1 MSLALHDEAGTPTRL
16 AHALA
21 LLLCGS
27 LLGAGV
33 ALTWVAE
40 ASDGW
45 RTSVSPA
52 LLVPVFA
59 ALFYAGHRYS
69 VDVELRRESHSVTL
83 VQVPLALG
91 VMFLAPWAHLAAR
104 LAGPL
109 VLAVGLRQAPLKAL
123 WNISA
128 AAFEVGA
135 VAFTVGQVEPATPGP
150 VLWLALYGGLL
161 LGDVVGALG
170 LATVWW
176 LVGLPVTLR
185 AVSRSLLV
193 IAPATLVFTAL
204 SIVALSADTSDSS
217 MPVVL
222 VVLAG
227 MLALA
232 YRTYR
237 KVVGQQQATQ
247 MLYDFVKDL
256 GPLDL
261 ASPAAPETLER
272 MRVLLH
278 AQRLDLAVLHGGS
291 WEHLVA
297 WEDRPPRRV
306 DPLPSS
312 ASVPRAAVRGPALGS
327 RSGGDEDTMMTPL
340 LAGTELAGVLTATGR
355 LGATRRFD
363 MGDLRLLETV
373 GAELAT
379 ALDRGRLLTDLER
392 SATTDVLTDLPNL
405 AETTRRLD
413 ALLDEHGRVVLA
425 AVTVLSFKEV
435 NETLGRE
442 MGDQLLLEVARRLRT
457 TCPDAVVGRV
467 GGARFA
473 VALPARAVDSEP
485 EHFGLTLRSQVEGTA
500 QLGAVGTH
508 VRLSVGLVQA
518 PEHGSSA
525 DTLLQRAET
534 AMHSARHVG
543 GGPVLWAPAY
553 EVLGNR
559 RLAVVLALREALSS
573 GALAIA
579 FQPRVSACDGSVRGI
594 EALARW
600 THPALGTV
608 GPAEFVP
615 LAEASGLM
623 GPLTAT
629 VLRQSLTACRDW
641 QRWAPGVG
649 VSVNVSADTVLD
661 ASFVTQVA
669 GLLADAGVP
678 AALLTLE
685 LTESVLLQDPLLA
698 AERMGE
704 LRALGLRLAV
714 DDFGTGYSSL
724 TYLRDLPVDEV
735 KIDKGFVDG
744 LVRDPADRAV
754 VKAVV
759 DIAHTLGLRVVAEGT
774 EHEEQLVVLR
784 QLGVDEVQ
792 GFLHARPMPAADMS
806 AWLQE
811 RTAARVRRPG
821 EP

>member
-1 MSLALHDEAGTPTRL
+1 VSPTLHEAPGTPTRL
-16 AHALA
+16 ALALA
-21 LLLCGS
+21 MLLCGS
-27 LLGAGV
+27 LLTAGV
-33 ALTWVAE
+33 LLTSLAE
-40 ASDGW
+40 GHEDLW
-45 RTSVSPA
+45 TTSVSSTV
-52 LLVPVFA
+52 LVPLFA

-69 VDVELRRESHSVTL
+69 VDFELRRESHSVTL

-104 LAGPL
+104 LAGPT

-123 WNISA
+123 WNISS

-135 VAFTVGQVEPATPGP
+135 VVFAVGLVQHPTPGP
-150 VLWLALYGGLL
+150 AVWLALYGGLL
-161 LGDVVGALG
+161 LGDVVGAVG
-170 LATVWW
+170 LAIVWW
-176 LVGLPVTLR
+176 LVGVPVTLR
-185 AVSRSLLV
+185 AVGGSLLV

-204 SIVALSADTSDSS
+204 SIVALSAAEADYS
-217 MPVVL
+217 MTVVL
-222 VVLAG
+222 LVLAG
-227 MLALA
+227 MLALG

-247 MLYDFVKDL
+247 KLYDFTKDL

-261 ASPAAPETLER
+261 DSPAAPAALER

-278 AQRLDLAVLHGGS
+278 AQRLDLALLHGGS
-291 WEHLVA
+291 WCHLVA
-297 WEDRPPRRV
+297 TEDQPPCHV
-306 DPLPSS
+306 GSLPPG
-312 ASVPRAAVRGPALGS
+312 ASVPRAALRGPALGS
-327 RSGGDEDTMMTPL
+327 HLGGDEDTMVTPL
-340 LAGTELAGVLTATGR
+340 LAGAELAGVLTATGR

-379 ALDRGRLLTDLER
+379 ALDRGRLLTNLER
-392 SATTDVLTDLPNL
+392 SATTDALTDLPNL
-405 AETTRRLD
+405 PETTRRLE
-413 ALLDEHGRVVLA
+413 ALLDEHRRVVLA
-425 AVTVLSFKEV
+425 AVAVLSFKEV

-442 MGDQLLLEVARRLRT
+442 LGDELLLEIARRLRLT
-457 TCPDAVVGRV
+457 YPDAVVGRV

-473 VALPARAVDSEP
+473 VAVPASAVGTDP
-485 EHFGLTLRSQVEGTA
+485 EHFGLTLRSQIEGTA

-508 VRLSVGLVQA
+508 VRLSVGLTQA
-518 PEHGSSA
+518 PEHGGHA
-525 DTLLQRAET
+525 ARLLQRAET

-573 GALAIA
+573 GALGVAY
-579 FQPRVSACDGSVRGI
+579 QPKVVINGGRVSGV
-594 EALARW
+594 EALVRW
-600 THPALGTV
+600 THPALGDV

-629 VLRQSLTACRDW
+629 VLRQSLAACREW
-641 QRWAPGVG
+641 QSCAPGVG

-661 ASFVTQVA
+661 ASFVTEVA
-669 GLLADAGVP
+669 GLLAEARVP

-685 LTESVLLQDPLLA
+685 LTESVLLEDPMLA
-698 AERMGE
+698 AERMAE

-724 TYLRDLPVDEV
+724 TYLRGLPVDEV

-744 LVRDPADRAV
+744 LVNDAADRVV

-759 DIAHTLGLRVVAEGT
+759 EIAHTLGLRVVAEGA
-774 EHEEQLVVLR
+774 ENDEQVHIL
-784 QLGVDEVQ
+784 QSLGVDEVQ
-792 GFLHARPMPAADMS
+792 GFLHARPMRTPEVS
-806 AWLQE
+806 SWLQE
-811 RTAARVRRPG
+811 HATRRVL
-821 EP
+821 

>member
-1 MSLALHDEAGTPTRL
+1 MSGGVHEQSGTPTRL
-16 AHALA
+16 ATALA

-27 LLGAGV
+27 LLAAGV
-33 ALTWVAE
+33 VLTSLSEVRNDPW
-40 ASDGW
+40 
-45 RTSVSPA
+45 TPF
-52 LLVPVFA
+52 VPSAVLIPLFA
-59 ALFYAGHRYS
+59 ASFYAGHRYS
-69 VDVELRRESHSVTL
+69 VDFELRRESHSVTL

-91 VMFLAPWAHLAAR
+91 VMFLAPGAHLAAR

-109 VLAVGLRQAPLKAL
+109 LLAVGLRQAPLKAL
-123 WNISA
+123 WNISS

-135 VAFTVGQVEPATPGP
+135 VAYAVGLVEDPTPGP

-161 LGDVVGALG
+161 LGDVVGAVG
-170 LATVWW
+170 LAVVWW
-176 LVGLPVTLR
+176 LVGVPVTLR
-185 AVSRSLLV
+185 AVGGSLLV

-204 SIVALSADTSDSS
+204 SIVALSAADADYS
-217 MPVVL
+217 MTVVL
-222 VVLAG
+222 LVLAG
-227 MLALA
+227 MLALG

-237 KVVGQQQATQ
+237 KVFGQQQATQ
-247 MLYDFVKDL
+247 KLYDFVKDL

-261 ASPAAPETLER
+261 DSPPALDALER

-278 AQRLDLAVLHGGS
+278 AQRLDLALLHAGS
-291 WEHLVA
+291 WSHLVA
-297 WEDRPPRRV
+297 AEDQPPRRV
-306 DPLPSS
+306 GLLHSG
-312 ASVPRAAVRGPALGS
+312 ASVPRAALRGPSLGS
-327 RSGGDEDTMMTPL
+327 RSGGDEDMMVTPL

-355 LGATRRFD
+355 LGDTRRFD

-379 ALDRGRLLTDLER
+379 ALDRGRLLTNLER
-392 SATTDVLTDLPNL
+392 SATTDALTDLPNL
-405 AETTRRLD
+405 AATTRKLD
-413 ALLDEHGRVVLA
+413 ALLDEHGQVVLA
-425 AVTVLSFKEV
+425 AVAVLSFKEV

-442 MGDQLLLEVARRLRT
+442 LGDELLLEVARRLRLAY
-457 TCPDAVVGRV
+457 PDAVVGRV

-473 VALPARAVDSEP
+473 VALPACAVAGDP
-485 EHFGLTLRSQVEGTA
+485 EHFGLTLRSQIEGTA

-508 VRLSVGLVQA
+508 VRLSVGLAQA
-518 PEHGSSA
+518 PEHGGQA
-525 DTLLQRAET
+525 AALLQRAET

-573 GALAIA
+573 GALGVAY
-579 FQPRVSACDGSVRGI
+579 QPKVAARDGQVCGV

-600 THPALGTV
+600 THPALGEV

-629 VLRQSLTACRDW
+629 VLRQSLTACREW
-641 QRWAPGVG
+641 QRVAPDVG

-661 ASFVTQVA
+661 AGFVTEVA
-669 GLLADAGVP
+669 GLLADARVP
-678 AALLTLE
+678 ANLLTLE
-685 LTESVLLQDPLLA
+685 LTESVLLQDPTLA
-698 AERMGE
+698 SERMAE

-724 TYLRDLPVDEV
+724 TYLRGLPVDEV

-744 LVRDPADRAV
+744 LASDASDRVV

-759 DIAHTLGLRVVAEGT
+759 DIAHTLDLRVVAEGT
-774 EHEEQLVVLR
+774 EHDEQLQVLR
-784 QLGVDEVQ
+784 ALGVDEVQ
-792 GFLHARPMPAADMS
+792 GFLHARPMPAAEVS
-806 AWLQE
+806 SWLQE
-811 RTAARVRRPG
+811 HAVQRVL
-821 EP
+821 